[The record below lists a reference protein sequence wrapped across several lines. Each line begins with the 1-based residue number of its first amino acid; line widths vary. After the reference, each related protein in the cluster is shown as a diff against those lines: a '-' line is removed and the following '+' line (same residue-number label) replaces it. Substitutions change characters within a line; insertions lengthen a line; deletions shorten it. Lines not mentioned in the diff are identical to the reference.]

1 MPIKQKAWLESTDAF
16 ISLQSGMALLNDLLM
31 EFGELPDVF
40 LRKTRLFQNDFL
52 SLERRVSA
60 EQMAQLCYNATLTD
74 HSSDLAFQLGQRL
87 LPSALQT
94 WSQGMQHAPTLNDA
108 FYLLMNSTSHWSPL
122 IAVECRQT
130 EERLYFVFRDAFGLL
145 QDSIHKQ
152 FVMTY
157 SMEAFR
163 YACDWLLPIGTVI
176 DWQFELEGV
185 PENLEEYSGIWG
197 KEIGVGVKRYSVSIS
212 NQFAQ
217 SALKMPSQGLY
228 QTVLAEVMSN
238 ETSSIVEEVRTY
250 LAQDVRCI
258 PSLDALC
265 EHVGMSLATLK
276 RKLKK
281 HNTNYQMLVDQIRE
295 DEGHFLHDRMLYTEA
310 DLVEHFSFYD
320 VSNFRR
326 ARKRWRW
333 ALHVSK

>member
-1 MPIKQKAWLESTDAF
+1 MKKKAWLESTDAF
-16 ISLQSGMALLNDLLM
+16 IGLQSGMALLNDLLM

-40 LRKTRLFQNDFL
+40 LRKTRLFQDNFF
-52 SLERRVSA
+52 SLERKVSA

-74 HSSDLAFQLGQRL
+74 YRSDLAFQLGQRL
-87 LPSALQT
+87 LPSALQS

-108 FYLLMNSTSHWSPL
+108 LYLLMNSTSHWSPL
-122 IAVECRQT
+122 ISIERRQT
-130 EERLYFVFRDAFGLL
+130 EDRLFFVFRDSFGLL
-145 QDSIHKQ
+145 QDNIHKR

-163 YACDWLLPIGTVI
+163 YACDWLLPINTAV
-176 DWQFELEGV
+176 DWQFELEDV
-185 PENLEEYSGIWG
+185 PENLEEYSGVWG
-197 KEIGVGVKRYSVSIS
+197 KELSVGVKRYSVSIS
-212 NQFAQ
+212 NQCAR

-228 QTVLAEVMSN
+228 QTVLAEVMNN
-238 ETSSIVEEVRTY
+238 ETYSIVEEVRSY
-250 LAQDVRCI
+250 LAQDVSCI
-258 PSLDALC
+258 PSLEALC
-265 EHVGMSLATLK
+265 EYAGMSLATLK

-281 HNTNYQMLVDQIRE
+281 HNTSYQMLVDQIRE
-295 DEGHFLHDRMLYTEA
+295 DEGHFLHDRMFYTEA

-333 ALHVSK
+333 PLYS